1 MSSTYRIQTSA
12 NPDALPTSNDVGL
25 WQDAP
30 GKSGGRKH
38 RGRAIAIAEYLLG
51 AHETVRAVRVVDE
64 ITGRWVYA
72 ANAPEKPTKAST

>member
-12 NPDALPTSNDVGL
+12 DPHALPASSRQGL

-30 GKSGGRKH
+30 GEASGWDDVD
-38 RGRAIAIAEYLLG
+38 RATAVAEHLLEE
-51 AHETVRAVRVVDE
+51 HESVRAVRVLDE
-64 ITGRWVYA
+64 TTGRWVYA